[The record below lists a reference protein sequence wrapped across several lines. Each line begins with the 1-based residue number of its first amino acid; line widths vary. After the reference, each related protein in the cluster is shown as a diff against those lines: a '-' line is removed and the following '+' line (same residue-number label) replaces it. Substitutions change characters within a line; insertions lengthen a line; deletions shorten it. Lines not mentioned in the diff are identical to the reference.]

1 MLSLTAVPT
10 AARAPARPAQS
21 RRAARGMKFMKKL
34 GLQKPDWLPDFGKPK
49 EFTGQSKQVAEL
61 KFSDISADK
70 MWATISP
77 FAAPYVEKAGV
88 VAASEATGDTV
99 GSTRTI
105 SVIGTDASFEE
116 VLVLADAEKKAF
128 AYSITDCA
136 KTPFPLTTYGSKC
149 YVMEDGEG
157 CSVTWTGWY
166 DIVEGTKDEEV
177 PDFVGLYTGF
187 INAAAEDA
195 RSA

>member
-1 MLSLTAVPT
+1 MGNDLAVRRCVTRHETRDQSHQSYRAHPSNSCAALTRLAAPL
-10 AARAPARPAQS
+10 ASARA
-21 RRAARGMKFMKKL
+21 
-34 GLQKPDWLPDFGKPK
+34 
-49 EFTGQSKQVAEL
+49 E
-61 KFSDISADK
+61 I
-70 MWATISP
+70 
-77 FAAPYVEKAGV
+77 APYVEKGGV

-166 DIVEGTKDEEV
+166 DVVEGTKDEEV

>member
-1 MLSLTAVPT
+1 
-10 AARAPARPAQS
+10 
-21 RRAARGMKFMKKL
+21 MKFMKKL

-77 FAAPYVEKAGV
+77 FA
-88 VAASEATGDTV
+88 ATGDTV